1 MSLLDRRVLIV
12 TGKGGTGKTTT
23 AAALGLWGART
34 GRATLIVECNG
45 TRHIGPLFRQP
56 AGTYAPQQLHP
67 RLFGMSITSDEAIE
81 DYVVKQI
88 KVRKL
93 YSMVFRNRVMTPF
106 MDAVPGLHDAV
117 HLGKVYDLTE
127 DDMTDG
133 KPTWDLVIVDAPST
147 GHGLHLLNAPASMM
161 ALTRRGPVYNNVK
174 LVQDVIADGT
184 KTGIVLTC
192 LPEDMPVN
200 ETIELHKQLGTTS
213 KQVGAV
219 VLNQILKPDLPPRD
233 QWPETE
239 AFLNANSNPGIAQSL
254 AIVNRFHAREIRQ
267 RRALEALSSHIDAP
281 VVEFPYLLDRSI
293 AFTEI
298 DALSR
303 LLEQALGGS

>member
-34 GRATLIVECNG
+34 GRSTLIVECNG

-67 RLFGMSITSDEAIE
+67 GLFGMSITSDEAIE

-93 YSMVFRNRVMTPF
+93 YSMVFRNRVMSPF

-133 KPTWDLVIVDAPST
+133 KPTWDLVIVDAPAT

-161 ALTRRGPVYNNVK
+161 ALTQRGPVYNNVK

-192 LPEDMPVN
+192 LPEEMPVN
-200 ETIELHKQLGTTS
+200 ETIELHKQLGTQS

-219 VLNQILKPDLPPRD
+219 VLNQVLKPDLPPRD
-233 QWPETE
+233 QWSETE
-239 AFLNANSNPGIAQSL
+239 SFLHGNSNPGIVQSL
-254 AIVNRFHAREIRQ
+254 ALVNRFQAREDRQ
-267 RRALEALSSHIDAP
+267 RRAFETLSSHIDAP
-281 VVEFPYLLDRSI
+281 VIEFPYLLERSI

-298 DALSR
+298 DALAR
-303 LLEQALGGS
+303 QLEQALGVS